1 MVAKLKYKVLGY
13 TNPIGMSAV
22 PLVTIIQ
29 KEGSLWAVFPDS
41 SHKKLSNKGKKL
53 EELESYMPEL
63 NKKYIEEGEY
73 SYLTSKKI
81 IITGSPHDIL
91 KKIKTDF
98 YLTKDPLHKEMLRDL
113 MKAEQSYLE
122 KLEIKERSSDRI
134 GLLIKEYLIDL
145 KRKRKTKES
154 RKDRLKDYR
163 NKKSKKFNFYNTSKI
178 NNYKNYILKH
188 LSEGKRDKAFNE
200 LYRLISYQIRVSSPK
215 QIVKSLCDLS
225 NEIQNLY
232 KLESAMAVILYAEQF
247 NVKDPYIWIQ
257 KAEVLKSLGDYETA
271 KEIYLEIQREFPNN
285 VVAKTGYAEVL
296 KSLGDY
302 ETAKK
307 IYLEIQREFPN
318 DVVAKNG
325 YAEVLKSLGDYE
337 AAKEIYLE
345 VQREFPNDV
354 VAKNGYAEVLK
365 SLGDYETAKEI
376 YLEVQREFPND
387 QYSLH
392 ALGRMYL
399 MKNNFDKYLKVHKL
413 VTPPKT
419 KDDFYH
425 HHSFIIYNIKIGE
438 FEVAEKLLKLG
449 LQNCKFYLTTHL
461 YNRTLR
467 YLKILNNDYRA
478 LLEEVEKSSYALNTN
493 LVDDV
498 IHTHIYAENG
508 KKEQAIS
515 YFKEIK
521 KVKNIPVIYSSALL
535 LSELYNLNGL
545 PKKGLPKKQLEE
557 KLKEK
562 ELEAILT
569 FY

>member
-1 MVAKLKYKVLGY
+1 
-13 TNPIGMSAV
+13 
-22 PLVTIIQ
+22 
-29 KEGSLWAVFPDS
+29 
-41 SHKKLSNKGKKL
+41 
-53 EELESYMPEL
+53 
-63 NKKYIEEGEY
+63 
-73 SYLTSKKI
+73 
-81 IITGSPHDIL
+81 
-91 KKIKTDF
+91 
-98 YLTKDPLHKEMLRDL
+98 
-113 MKAEQSYLE
+113 
-122 KLEIKERSSDRI
+122 
-134 GLLIKEYLIDL
+134 
-145 KRKRKTKES
+145 
-154 RKDRLKDYR
+154 
-163 NKKSKKFNFYNTSKI
+163 
-178 NNYKNYILKH
+178 
-188 LSEGKRDKAFNE
+188 
-200 LYRLISYQIRVSSPK
+200 
-215 QIVKSLCDLS
+215 
-225 NEIQNLY
+225 
-232 KLESAMAVILYAEQF
+232 
-247 NVKDPYIWIQ
+247 
-257 KAEVLKSLGDYETA
+257 
-271 KEIYLEIQREFPNN
+271 
-285 VVAKTGYAEVL
+285 
-296 KSLGDY
+296 
-302 ETAKK
+302 
-307 IYLEIQREFPN
+307 
-318 DVVAKNG
+318 
-325 YAEVLKSLGDYE
+325 
-337 AAKEIYLE
+337 
-345 VQREFPNDV
+345 
-354 VAKNGYAEVLK
+354 
-365 SLGDYETAKEI
+365 
-376 YLEVQREFPND
+376 
-387 QYSLH
+387 
-392 ALGRMYL
+392 MYL